1 MHPGGGAVS
10 HGVGAFIA
18 GCSGLVLT
26 PAERAFFAETRP
38 FGFILFARN
47 IADPGQVRRLTGDL
61 RQAVG
66 RKAPILI
73 DQEGGRVQR
82 LRPPHWR
89 AWAPALDQ
97 IAAAGPEMAARSMY
111 LRARLIASEL
121 SELGIDVDCAP
132 VADIAR
138 PETHEILK
146 NRCYGTDPSAVI
158 DCARATAEGLLAGGV
173 LPVVKH
179 IPGHGRASADSHLH
193 LPRVTTGAPELEASD
208 FAVFRA
214 LCDQPMA
221 MTAHVVYDALDPDR
235 PATVSPLAIAT
246 IREDIGFTGFLM
258 SDDVSM
264 QALSG
269 SIGDRARASIA
280 AGCDAVLHCN
290 GDMDEMTE
298 VAGACGT
305 LKGAAAERAARALA
319 CRRPPEPF
327 DAAAAASALDGMLG
341 KIAHG

>member
-1 MHPGGGAVS
+1 MSDGL
-10 HGVGAFIA
+10 GAFIA
-18 GCSGLVLT
+18 GCSGLALT
-26 PAERAFFAETRP
+26 PAEQAFFAETRP

-47 IADPGQVRRLTGDL
+47 VADPDQLRRLTRDL
-61 RQAVG
+61 RQTVG
-66 RKAPILI
+66 RDAPILI

-89 AWAPALDQ
+89 SWAPAFDQ
-97 IAAAGPEMAARSMY
+97 IAAAGPEGAARSMY
-111 LRARLIASEL
+111 LRARLIACEL
-121 SELGIDVDCAP
+121 SVLGIDVDCAP

-146 NRCYGTDPSAVI
+146 NRCYGTDPSLVI
-158 DCARATAEGLLAGGV
+158 ACARATAEGLLAGGV
-173 LPVVKH
+173 LPVIKH

-193 LPRVTTGAPELEASD
+193 LPRVKTGAQELQATD
-208 FAVFRA
+208 FSVFRA
-214 LCDQPMA
+214 LSDQPMA

-235 PATVSPLAIAT
+235 PATVSPAAIAA
-246 IREDIGFTGFLM
+246 IRDEIGFGGFLM

-269 SIGDRARASIA
+269 GIAERSRASIA

-290 GDMDEMTE
+290 GDMDEMAE

-305 LKGAAAERAARALA
+305 LTGPAAERAARALA

-327 DAAAAASALDGMLG
+327 DPAVALAELHGLLG
-341 KIAHG
+341 TAAHG